1 MSDPVILAVDADPA
15 GLAGIERELLD
26 RYSRHYDVVCT
37 ASAAEARDRL
47 TQFRE
52 SGNDV
57 AVVLAGKEVD
67 DPSCSE
73 LLAEVRRLHPHAK
86 RALLVGWGEW
96 GFRETG
102 DAILEA
108 IEHGKIDHY
117 VVRPVAPP
125 DELFH
130 HSISTFLLEWA
141 EERRTAP
148 YAIQVVGD
156 SWSGRAAALRDV
168 LERCAFPHAFCLADS
183 DEGRRLLEGSSRGTE
198 LPVVILPDG
207 TTLTNPSD
215 VELTRA
221 TGSSVE
227 PGEGEVD
234 LLIVGAGPAGLSAGV
249 YGASEGLRTL
259 IVDTH
264 GIGGQARSSSLI
276 RNYLGFP
283 RGVSGGV
290 LARQAYEQAWVFGA
304 RFAFMQHVT
313 GLRADADRLVAT
325 LSEGATVSARA
336 VVLATGVAY
345 RRLGIPA
352 LEALAGAGVFY
363 GGSGSDVHRMS
374 GQDVYVLGG
383 ANSAGQEALHLARY
397 ARRVTL
403 VVRGTPGMSHYLVRQ
418 LAATPNVEIRLGTE
432 IVGGGG
438 DGWLTH
444 LVLRDRASGAETSVA
459 ADGLYLSI
467 GARPHTEWLP
477 AEIARDNRGFVL
489 TGADVPRDTWPLER
503 DPLPLE
509 TSMPRVL
516 AVGDARHGSV
526 KRVASAVGAGS
537 IAIQVVHRLLEADDA
552 SAPVD
557 ELVELRPA

>member
-15 GLAGIERELLD
+15 GLAGVERELLD

-156 SWSGRAAALRDV
+156 SWSGRAAALRNV

-352 LEALAGAGVFY
+352 LEALAGTGVFY

-477 AEIARDNRGFVL
+477 AEIARDDRGFVL

>member
-15 GLAGIERELLD
+15 GLAGVERELLD

-52 SGNDV
+52 SGNNV

-156 SWSGRAAALRDV
+156 SWSGRAAALRNV

-477 AEIARDNRGFVL
+477 AEIARDDRGFVL

>member
-15 GLAGIERELLD
+15 GLAGIEGELLD

-52 SGNDV
+52 SGNNV

-156 SWSGRAAALRDV
+156 SWSGRAAALRNV

-183 DEGRRLLEGSSRGTE
+183 DEGRRLLEGSSRETE

-444 LVLRDRASGAETSVA
+444 LVLRDRASGAETPVA

>member
-1 MSDPVILAVDADPA
+1 MAKPVILVVDSDPA
-15 GLAGIERELLD
+15 GLATVEGELLD
-26 RYSRHYDVVCT
+26 RYAPHYAVVCVG
-37 ASAAEARDRL
+37 SATDARRRLAEL
-47 TQFRE
+47 QVE
-52 SGNDV
+52 GE
-57 AVVLAGKEVD
+57 AVTLVLAGQELD
-67 DPSCSE
+67 DTTGGE
-73 LLAEVRRLHPHAK
+73 LLAEVRQLHPHAK

-96 GFRETG
+96 GFRATG

-156 SWSGRAAALRDV
+156 SWSGRAAALRNV

-477 AEIARDNRGFVL
+477 AEIARDDRGFVL